1 MVAEQKATGVRLAS
15 SLMPDPDL
23 CTEEEVVRLV
33 HSFYSKV
40 RNDPVLAPIF
50 ESHVADWELHLAKL
64 VDFWS
69 SALRGT
75 ARYKGAPI
83 PKHVALPG
91 LTAALFHRWLALFRE
106 TTQALGN
113 AALRQRADDLAHR
126 IAGSLWYGYQAR
138 HGAPANGGQPPRQV
152 ATGRPKKDQA
162 MTHPSLTIICQEH
175 RALSAM
181 LRAITLL
188 LGEHRRRNTLPDFDA
203 LQAMLF
209 YVDEFPEKLH
219 HPKESRLLFP
229 KLRGRDAH
237 TDAVLD
243 RLDRDHAHG
252 EKAIREL
259 EHALL
264 GFRMMSETGQ
274 GEARRRHFEAL
285 MKQYADFY
293 LDHMRV
299 EETEILPLA
308 QAVLSADE
316 WAELDAAFLANRDAL
331 AGREADEAYRPL
343 FRKIVGAL
351 QNSGSFGLALEAFAG
366 AAIPAFSPPH

>member
-1 MVAEQKATGVRLAS
+1 MVAEQKATGARLAS
-15 SLMPDPDL
+15 SLMPDPEL
-23 CTEEEVVRLV
+23 CTEEEVAGLV
-33 HSFYSKV
+33 HAFYAKV
-40 RNDPVLAPIF
+40 RKDPVLAPIF

-91 LTAALFHRWLALFRE
+91 LTAELFHRWLALFRE

-138 HGAPANGGQPPRQV
+138 HGAPAGSAQTPEHGASARPR
-152 ATGRPKKDQA
+152 KDQA

-229 KLRGRDAH
+229 RLRGRDAH

-243 RLDRDHAHG
+243 RLDREHARG
-252 EKAIREL
+252 ETAIREL

-308 QAVLSADE
+308 QAVLSVDE
-316 WAELDAAFLANRDAL
+316 WAELDAAFLTNRDTL
-331 AGREADEAYRPL
+331 AGCEADEVYRPL

-366 AAIPAFSPPH
+366 AAMPAFSPPP